1 MSEVVKKFLTFALL
15 FLPLVTS
22 AEAQVKTGEASL
34 NFNGVA
40 AIGYTDDYSNYSGS
54 DHSILGAGSGDFSG
68 FYYTPSFLSFDV
80 QPYYNQSRLNSS
92 FQSISSASGVGAH
105 AVVFG
110 GSHFPFSISY
120 ASSYNSTGNF
130 NVPGLANYT
139 TNGNNN
145 DLTLAWAV
153 HYDDLPTLNLSFTD
167 ANSDFSVYGSNSRGA
182 AHSKTFS
189 ASSSYHLDGFS
200 MNGGYQHA
208 GYNTLSPAVLT
219 GEIPITTDS
228 GENSYYFNIGHKLP
242 LRGSASFAA
251 TRLDLGTT
259 AGESGMTDKYDTT
272 VDTLSGSVA
281 LAPTFHLSMG
291 GSTFYTDNLEGTIYN
306 TLLASGIYQ
315 LQNEGQLATNDL
327 SLTGYADYGMMEDHL
342 HFRASGERQQQTYG
356 GLSFSSDDL
365 NGTASYS
372 DVLWGGSFNGVLGL
386 SRTTVNT
393 HTGGTLGLNS
403 SVNYLHTLHRWNLA
417 GGLAY
422 AQNSQTLLIAYTS
435 SNFSYNGSVGRR
447 FGRRS
452 YWSATAGGA
461 KSVLT
466 DLPGSGNSTQ
476 NYSTTLSMFKWSIN
490 GSYSVSNGNA
500 LLTSTGLV
508 STPVP
513 LPVVNPADV
522 VLFNGKS
529 YAFGFGSSP
538 VRGLT
543 LSASYSRALSNTNSS
558 SIISNNNNQSM
569 YFLMIY
575 NFRKLYFNAGY
586 SRLLQGFS
594 TAGTPPALVGS
605 LYVGVSR
612 WFNFF

>member
-1 MSEVVKKFLTFALL
+1 
-15 FLPLVTS
+15 
-22 AEAQVKTGEASL
+22 
-34 NFNGVA
+34 
-40 AIGYTDDYSNYSGS
+40 
-54 DHSILGAGSGDFSG
+54 
-68 FYYTPSFLSFDV
+68 
-80 QPYYNQSRLNSS
+80 
-92 FQSISSASGVGAH
+92 
-105 AVVFG
+105 
-110 GSHFPFSISY
+110 
-120 ASSYNSTGNF
+120 
-130 NVPGLANYT
+130 
-139 TNGNNN
+139 
-145 DLTLAWAV
+145 
-153 HYDDLPTLNLSFTD
+153 
-167 ANSDFSVYGSNSRGA
+167 
-182 AHSKTFS
+182 
-189 ASSSYHLDGFS
+189 
-200 MNGGYQHA
+200 
-208 GYNTLSPAVLT
+208 
-219 GEIPITTDS
+219 
-228 GENSYYFNIGHKLP
+228 
-242 LRGSASFAA
+242 
-251 TRLDLGTT
+251 
-259 AGESGMTDKYDTT
+259 
-272 VDTLSGSVA
+272 
-281 LAPTFHLSMG
+281 MG

-522 VLFNGKS
+522 VLFNVFPDDLQFSQVVLQCRVQPIAPGIQYGRNPS
-529 YAFGFGSSP
+529 RPGRVTLRGS
-538 VRGLT
+538 
-543 LSASYSRALSNTNSS
+543 
-558 SIISNNNNQSM
+558 
-569 YFLMIY
+569 F
-575 NFRKLYFNAGY
+575 
-586 SRLLQGFS
+586 
-594 TAGTPPALVGS
+594 ALVQF
-605 LYVGVSR
+605 LLDMIVTR
-612 WFNFF
+612 TP